1 MNAKGIINNWK
12 QTKGRNV
19 EYELVK
25 ESGPDH
31 EKR

>member
-12 QTKGRNV
+12 QMNGRDV
-19 EYELVK
+19 VYELVK